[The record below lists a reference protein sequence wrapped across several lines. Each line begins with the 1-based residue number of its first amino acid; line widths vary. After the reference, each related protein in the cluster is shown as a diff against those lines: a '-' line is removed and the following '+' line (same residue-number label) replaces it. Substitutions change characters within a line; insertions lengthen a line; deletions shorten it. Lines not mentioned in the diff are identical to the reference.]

1 MRAAHEVGHYLA
13 ARARGLRVVSIDI
26 INNGNQGGQADV
38 PGLHRAPLLDQVCVL
53 RAGIVAA
60 DMIGPKWDH
69 GGSGDFRRIN
79 ELLDGARLLG
89 DEQRAIIARADRFVE
104 KTIRENRDEFQQ
116 LVAELVAK
124 RQLVFEQPKPTPAVR
139 AATPAPKPTAPL
151 VQTRREP
158 LPLMRRSFDVKSY
171 DAATRTFECIFTSG
185 ATVRRVDRHGDYYDE
200 ELVVTP
206 EAVDLGRLRNG
217 APLLSN
223 HDSSNLDAVIG
234 SVVSARIEGGLG
246 LATCKLSG
254 RKGME
259 GVAIDVADGI
269 LHQVSCGYKIEEAER
284 IQRGDVPLLRATR
297 WCPYELSLVCIGADP
312 SASVRDAPTHEAMV
326 RS

>member
-1 MRAAHEVGHYLA
+1 LSELVCEPNFEA
-13 ARARGLRVVSIDI
+13 IDD
-26 INNGNQGGQADV
+26 GALQAIED
-38 PGLHRAPLLDQVCVL
+38 G
-53 RAGIVAA
+53 AGIKRIAA
-60 DMIGPKWDH
+60 
-69 GGSGDFRRIN
+69 
-79 ELLDGARLLG
+79 LLDGAGLLG
-89 DEQRAIIARADRFVE
+89 DECRAMIARADRFCEQVHHD
-104 KTIRENRDEFQQ
+104 NRAEFER

-124 RQLVFEQPKPTPAVR
+124 RRIVLVEEPATR
-139 AATPAPKPTAPL
+139 ATAPAPKPAAST
-151 VQTRREP
+151 VQVRREP

-171 DAATRTFECIFTSG
+171 NASTRKFDCIFTSG
-185 ATVRRVDRHGDYYDE
+185 AVVRRVDRHGDYYDE
-200 ELVVTP
+200 ELVVTCD
-206 EAVDLGRLRNG
+206 AVDLSRLRSG

-223 HDSSNLDAVIG
+223 HDASNLDAVIG

-269 LHQVSCGYKIEEAER
+269 LRQVSCSYKIEEAER

-312 SASVRDAPTHEAMV
+312 SASIRKDAPTHEAMV